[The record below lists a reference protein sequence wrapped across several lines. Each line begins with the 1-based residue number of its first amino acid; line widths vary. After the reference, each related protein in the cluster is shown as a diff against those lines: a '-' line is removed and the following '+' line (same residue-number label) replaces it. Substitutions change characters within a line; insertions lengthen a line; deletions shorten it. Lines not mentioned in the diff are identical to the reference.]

1 MASTLGTLTLDLI
14 ARIGGFTGPMDKA
27 EASARKS
34 GKAIAESADVAAVAW
49 EALGEVIGGAIA
61 GLSVGAIFTAFIA
74 ETQAAEKEQAQ
85 LAAVL
90 RSTGAAAGF
99 NRDQLNEMADAMEKA
114 TTFSGGDINQ
124 AQTALLAFTGVVG
137 NQFTR
142 ALQSAADMSAR
153 TGLSVVQAAETIGR
167 ALDVP
172 SKGLSSLSKQGFRF
186 TEDQRKL
193 VEAFESTGDVAS
205 AQGIILDSLEE
216 SYSGAAAAARDT
228 FGGAV
233 EGLRNTVS
241 GLLTGEGSL
250 DSAKEAIE
258 ALNSA
263 LSSSEAKT
271 AIKLTAQ
278 AASALAVI
286 LATRLAA
293 SVIGTSLA
301 FAAGQ
306 VEAVRYQLA
315 LARMAGVAPAAA
327 AGIVSVGVAARA
339 ASAAMALLGGP
350 TGVVL
355 LAASALSYFALSG
368 NDADE
373 TASTLTSKVDLLSQS
388 FDGFTKNQAAAALQ
402 DINKE
407 LLDAQLRAIDAESAV
422 SMYQRLLRDH
432 PNDERQREWNE
443 ALVAAQGELD
453 TARQKVEAYGEQ
465 INVLNGI
472 LSAGP
477 IVEQSKAY
485 RDLAKNL
492 DEQILLSGK
501 KTNAEKLSARIGA
514 GLITGLK
521 DGEAELLIAKAKNLD
536 ASEAAAAAEKK
547 RGEEAKRTATAASN
561 AEEATRKR
569 GADAI
574 TDYQRQIALINT
586 SADARKK
593 ATEVAKLQFEIES
606 GKLVGINAQQ
616 QERLRGLAGELDRLQ
631 KLKQANEDAAKARAF
646 GATLDEGNQTARM
659 GFEIEL
665 AGAGSG
671 DKLKERLKADLA
683 IQQDYNKQAADLQKQ
698 YNGGDISDELYNQ
711 ETELLRQALAT
722 RMEIQQD
729 YYAQQDEAQSNWL
742 DGVSSAW
749 ENYRDAAIDYQQQA
763 ADFTTSTLD
772 TLTSSVGDG
781 IASMIL
787 ESESLGDAFVN
798 VASTM
803 AKSIINALAQ
813 MAAQWLV
820 YQAVQLVAGKATQAS
835 AATTLIANAQ
845 ATSFQAQLA
854 AFASTAAIPIV
865 GPFLAPA
872 AAATA
877 AGITAPMVAGVAA
890 SALAGMAHDG
900 IDSIP
905 QDGTWFL
912 QKGERVTTAETSA
925 KLDRTLDDLRSKR
938 SGGGTVVNIIGDRS
952 KAGAV
957 EKTTNSEGQE
967 EISVF
972 VADIWGGGERAQA
985 LEAAYGLK
993 RSAS

>member
-34 GKAIAESADVAAVAW
+34 GKAIAESADVAALAW
-49 EALGEVIGGAIA
+49 QTLGEVVAGAVA

-90 RSTGAAAGF
+90 RSTGEAAGF
-99 NRDQLNEMADAMEKA
+99 NRAQLNDMADAMEKA

-142 ALQSAADMSAR
+142 ALQAAADMAAR
-153 TGLSVVQAAETIGR
+153 TGMTVQQAAETIGR

-172 SKGLSSLSKQGFRF
+172 TQGLTSLSKQGFRF
-186 TEDQRKL
+186 TEEQKKL
-193 VEAFESTGDVAS
+193 AASFESTGDVAS
-205 AQGIILDSLEE
+205 AQGIILDSLQE

-228 FGGAV
+228 FGGAID
-233 EGLRNTVS
+233 GLRNTVS

-250 DSAKEAIE
+250 DAAKSAID
-258 ALNSA
+258 ALNDV
-263 LSSSEAKT
+263 LSSPEAKT
-271 AIKLTAQ
+271 AINLTAQ

-293 SVIGTSLA
+293 SVVGTNLA

-306 VEAVRYQLA
+306 IEAIRYQLA
-315 LARMAGVAPAAA
+315 LARMAGIAPGAA
-327 AGIVSVGVAARA
+327 AGIVSVGVAARG

-355 LAASALSYFALSG
+355 LAASALAYFALSG
-368 NDADE
+368 DDADE
-373 TASTLTSKVDLLSQS
+373 TASALTSKVDLLNQS
-388 FDGFTKNQAAAALQ
+388 FDGLTKNQAAAALQ
-402 DINKE
+402 EINKD

-422 SMYQRLLRDH
+422 NQYQRLLREH
-432 PNDERQREWNE
+432 PTDARQREWNE
-443 ALVAAQGELD
+443 SLIAAQGELD
-453 TARQKVEAYGEQ
+453 TARQKVEAFGEQ
-465 INVLNGI
+465 INILNGI
-472 LSAGP
+472 LAAGP
-477 IVEQSKAY
+477 VIEQSKAY
-485 RDLAKNL
+485 RDLAKTL

-501 KTNAEKLSARIGA
+501 KTNADKLSARIGA
-514 GLITGLK
+514 GLISGLK
-521 DGEAELLIAKAKNLD
+521 DGEADLLIAKAKTLD
-536 ASEAAAAAEKK
+536 ASEAAADADKK
-547 RGEEAKRTATAASN
+547 RGEEAKRAATAAAN
-561 AEEATRKR
+561 AESATRKR

-574 TDYQRQIALINT
+574 TDYERQIALINT
-586 SADARKK
+586 SADARQK

-616 QERLRGLAGELDRLQ
+616 QERLKGLADELDRLQ
-631 KLKQANEDAAKARAF
+631 KLKLANEDSAKARSF
-646 GATLDEGNQTARM
+646 GSTLYEGNQSARL

-671 DKLKERLKADLA
+671 DKLKQRLKADLA
-683 IQQDYNKQAADLQKQ
+683 IQQEFNKQLADLQKQ
-698 YNGGDISDELYNQ
+698 YNGGDISQELYTQ
-711 ETELLRQALAT
+711 ETELLGEALAQ

-749 ENYRDAAIDYQQQA
+749 ENYRDTAMDYQQQA
-763 ADFTTSTLD
+763 ADFTASTLD

-798 VASTM
+798 VAATM

-813 MAAQWLV
+813 MAAQWLI

-865 GPFLAPA
+865 GPFLAPGAAVA
-872 AAATA
+872 AA
-877 AGITAPMVAGVAA
+877 GFTAPMVAGVAA

-900 IDSIP
+900 IDSVP
-905 QDGTWFL
+905 QDGTWLL

-925 KLDRTLDDLRSKR
+925 KLDSTLSRIQANQSPQTK
-938 SGGGTVVNIIGDRS
+938 SGPVVNLYEDAS
-952 KAGAV
+952 KAGQ
-957 EKTTNSEGQE
+957 TRQNGDGS
-967 EISVF
+967 I
-972 VADIWGGGERAQA
+972 DIWVSNLLSDGSAHQA
-985 LEAAYGLK
+985 MQAKYGLEAVG
-993 RSAS
+993 R